1 MASRDFLGGFG
12 WDGGQAPAGGAAAGA
27 GGESDEIELSLGLSL
42 GGCFSANPSQDG
54 KQPPRLLR
62 SSSIASICSLPATC
76 CGGAQDAA
84 AAATAPPPDQL
95 LRTSSLPTEYM
106 EDRLRRRAMQSQRR
120 LEAKRKRLERRNSM
134 NSGRPVPAAGGGTAG
149 RDEGLEHTVPS
160 GFQLRRT
167 IAALMTAG
175 SPTPSRPQQGGGRH
189 MRAEQGGRRWST
201 HSWRRR
207 GRTWQR
213 RWRSWR
219 GRGPVTPSCN
229 GTAPAADTPSS
240 SSSSS
245 SYVRAALDRQLCR
258 SVDHVIVLL
267 CSSRARNRNWDE
279 RLMVVIC
286 CFGDLDDSFSGRQH
300 GVRDCQSAVEQGPR
314 FLAAAETTDFV
325 HAIRRR
331 SGATGRRSRT
341 RTRTSRSQ
349 GTASAA
355 SAAPRRAGAGSTPC
369 PRPRK

>member
-62 SSSIASICSLPATC
+62 SSSIASICSLPATS

-134 NSGRPVPAAGGGTAG
+134 NSGRPVPATGGGTAG
-149 RDEGLEHTVPS
+149 RDEGLEQTVPS

-167 IAALMTAG
+167 VAALMTAG
-175 SPTPSRPQQGGGRH
+175 SPTPSRPQQGLAER
-189 MRAEQGGRRWST
+189 RAE
-201 HSWRRR
+201 
-207 GRTWQR
+207 
-213 RWRSWR
+213 
-219 GRGPVTPSCN
+219 
-229 GTAPAADTPSS
+229 ASS
-240 SSSSS
+240 
-245 SYVRAALDRQLCR
+245 
-258 SVDHVIVLL
+258 
-267 CSSRARNRNWDE
+267 
-279 RLMVVIC
+279 
-286 CFGDLDDSFSGRQH
+286 
-300 GVRDCQSAVEQGPR
+300 
-314 FLAAAETTDFV
+314 LAAAPRSSDGVSVGQSSSHVPKEATTAGGRPPSDG
-325 HAIRRR
+325 HEQQQPAPPALRTLR
-331 SGATGRRSRT
+331 SLTMR
-341 RTRTSRSQ
+341 
-349 GTASAA
+349 TASTGDLRNTMAEDMPMVSYKVA
-355 SAAPRRAGAGSTPC
+355 EGPSGGGGRKTDGFLYKYRKGEEVRIVCVCHGSFLTPAEFVKHAGGGEVTNPLRHIVVNPQQSVFL
-369 PRPRK
+369 